1 MPAFATAALCAL
13 ALGCGG
19 SSDPPVASAACAAPA
34 GELLA
39 ALERAPGRV
48 TLEGGTTLSEC
59 VTGARNP
66 GDLQTVGATM
76 TEAAEELERTA
87 RRDPDAAL
95 RLGYLIGAARRG
107 SQGQIGIT
115 DELVRRLERAADL
128 SSGTAAAQAA
138 LERGIAAGAARG

>member
-1 MPAFATAALCAL
+1 MPAIAPVLVCAM

-19 SSDPPVASAACAAPA
+19 GDEPVVASPACSAPA
-34 GELLA
+34 DAVLA
-39 ALERAPGRV
+39 ALEAAPGRV
-48 TLEGGTTLSEC
+48 TLAGGTTLSAC

-87 RRDPDAAL
+87 PRDPEAAL

-107 SQGQIGIT
+107 SRGQVGIT

-128 SSGTAAAQAA
+128 SAGTPAAQAA
-138 LERGIAAGAARG
+138 LERGIAAGTARG

>member
-1 MPAFATAALCAL
+1 MPAIASALLCAL
-13 ALGCGG
+13 AIGCGG
-19 SSDPPVASAACAAPA
+19 GDAPVAAGPACVAPA
-34 GELLA
+34 DAFLA
-39 ALERAPGRV
+39 ALEAAPGPV
-48 TLEGGTTLSEC
+48 ALEGGTTLSEC

-87 RRDPDAAL
+87 PRDPQAAL

-107 SQGQIGIT
+107 SQGQLGIT

-128 SSGTAAAQAA
+128 SRGTAAAQAA
-138 LERGIAAGAARG
+138 LERGIAAGEARG